1 MFIGRIVTRFGSMI
15 WSMLTLILNQKL
27 GFTASQVSVFMLI
40 FAAVNMVMVYFGG
53 KLADFYSKKKCI
65 IYFDIVSVV
74 LYYICAFIPLSNI
87 TVAFIVFAASCQWA
101 ERPAYDAIIADITTT
116 EDREK
121 AYALQYLGTNIGL
134 MIAPTLAGIL
144 FKNHLPLLFIIC
156 ATAIGISTVLIGFK
170 VKNLTPIIEEDK
182 TEQLRRDGESLW
194 KILSD
199 NKVLILYVLIIGF
212 YAAGYDQYNYL
223 MPLDLG
229 RIYGEDGALLFG
241 TVGSTNCIIV
251 VIFSSIILKK
261 FATVGPESKFLISE
275 FLLIA
280 GFIVFILFINYI
292 PAYYIAIALFTFGEI
307 FECIAAAPFKMAHT
321 PASHRGRIEGF
332 CNVVVNVMDS
342 LLILV
347 VGWLYDNMG
356 SQMAWSFAIVM
367 LAIAVVLTFILK
379 RIGEK
384 KGYTNAN

>member
-27 GFTASQVSVFMLI
+27 GYSAAQVSVFMLV
-40 FAAVNMVMVYFGG
+40 FSAVNMIMVYVGG
-53 KLADFYSKKKCI
+53 KLADFYSKKRCI
-65 IYFDIVSVV
+65 IYFDIVSVL
-74 LYYICAFIPLSNI
+74 LYYVCAFIPLGNW
-87 TVAFIVFAASCQWA
+87 TVALIVLSASCQWA

-116 EDREK
+116 EDRER

-156 ATAIGISTVLIGFK
+156 ATAIGTSTILIALK
-170 VKNLTPIIEEDK
+170 VNNLTPVIELDK
-182 TEQLRRDGESLW
+182 KEQLRRDGESIW
-194 KILSD
+194 RILAD
-199 NKVLILYVLIIGF
+199 NKILILYVLIVGF

-229 RIYGEDGALLFG
+229 RMYGEDGALLFG

-251 VIFSSIILKK
+251 VVFSSIILKQ
-261 FATVGPESKFLISE
+261 FASVGPESKFLISE

-280 GFIVFILFINYI
+280 GFTVFILFINFI

-347 VGWLYDNMG
+347 VGWLYDNIG
-356 SQMAWSFAIVM
+356 YRFAWSFAIVLLM
-367 LAIAVVLTFILK
+367 IAVVMTLILK
-379 RIGEK
+379 KIGK
-384 KGYTNAN
+384 KEAGNAA